1 VARLKRRDGQAIG
14 SGFLVDPEDFGL
26 PQSDAPHLLTCSS
39 YVRRLGADALK
50 RSEAVGDGREP
61 NA

>member
-1 VARLKRRDGQAIG
+1 MGPMPGPATKPLRVFWSYSHADEDLRDK
-14 SGFLVDPEDFGL
+14 LDV
-26 PQSDAPHLLTCSS
+26 HLS
-39 YVRRLGADALK
+39 ALK